1 MTGAALSRPRGTGR
15 MTGLLTFPVKDIPEG
30 YELVA
35 VMATIF
41 FSLGVMLV
49 FGRLWGESQ

>member
-1 MTGAALSRPRGTGR
+1 MY
-15 MTGLLTFPVKDIPEG
+15 GLLTFPIANIPEG

-41 FSLGVMLV
+41 FSMALLLI
-49 FGRLWGESQ
+49 FGRIWGENQ

>member
-1 MTGAALSRPRGTGR
+1 MN
-15 MTGLLTFPVKDIPEG
+15 GLLTFPIANIPEG

-41 FSLGVMLV
+41 FSMTVMV
-49 FGRLWGESQ
+49 IFGRLWGENQ

>member
-1 MTGAALSRPRGTGR
+1 

-41 FSLGVMLV
+41 FSLAVMVL
-49 FGRLWGESQ
+49 FGRLWGESE